1 MASLRVLTVL
11 LLSSH
16 TATAIEIWQA
26 GGSGVGWRSSGTL
39 SSLVVDDDGTL
50 RPAGVDPARSALA
63 GVKSRGGEIRSP
75 QSRDDLTNIL
85 TDGDLESLWEV
96 TPERADGTSMEIDL
110 AAILPINRIR
120 IVGDEEIFLRGY
132 ELFVHDGNPARLRND
147 RPIAFENRAHA
158 NPEQDAPVID
168 IEIPLQFVR
177 FIKVISTSPQE
188 FKIAEVEIFGDGFA
202 PSGQFESEVIELA
215 GAANFGRIELLT
227 QADSLAAVVL
237 QTRTGT
243 KPDPLIYFYKTEV
256 LIGEERSELPLVPI
270 GDPEAREAWEDLAV
284 KDKGHKEENIQDW
297 SAWSA
302 PYEDFSGLFISP
314 GNRQYLQFRL
324 IFSSDDVNATAA
336 VESFSVEW
344 EPNLAQSIVGEIDP
358 GSVTLGEV
366 RSYNYYV
373 LPEILPGDA
382 GFDRIE
388 VETPFLPIV
397 TGVTVD
403 GADASFEKQEAAD
416 RFSILLTGDRIASG
430 QLLRI
435 TFEALATVYGT
446 TFFGTVFDTES
457 AELGQ
462 EVTPGNATGI
472 ASSDRLSVEG
482 RLANRLVSDLSV
494 SKVFTPNG
502 DGAND
507 TGKIDFI
514 LLRALIPVPL
524 QLTVLDLSGRTVR
537 RLRDEGFVNGPH
549 VVSWDGLDDGGRLV
563 PPGLYVLKLNVD
575 TDTGSQHETRILGVA
590 Y

>member
-1 MASLRVLTVL
+1 MTCTQVLAVL

-16 TATAIEIWQA
+16 AVTAIEIWQA
-26 GGSGVGWRSSGTL
+26 GGSGVSWRSSGTL
-39 SSLVVDDDGTL
+39 SGLVVNGDGTL
-50 RPAGVDPARSALA
+50 GPAGVDPARSALA

-85 TDGDLESLWEV
+85 TDGDLETLWEV

-120 IVGDEEIFLRGY
+120 IVGDEETFLRGY
-132 ELFVHDGNPARLRND
+132 QLFVHDGNPTRLRKD

-158 NPEQDAPVID
+158 NLEQDAPVID

-202 PSGQFESEVIELA
+202 PSGQFESEVIELT
-215 GAANFGRIELLT
+215 GPANFGRIELLT
-227 QADSLAAVVL
+227 QTDSLAAVVL

-270 GDPEAREAWEDLAV
+270 GDPQAREAWEDLAV
-284 KDKGHKEENIQDW
+284 KDRGHKQENIKDW

-302 PYEDFSGLFISP
+302 PYEDLSGLFISP

-324 IFSSDDVNATAA
+324 IFSSADVNATAA
-336 VESFSVEW
+336 VGSFAVEW

-366 RSYNYYV
+366 RSFNYYV

-382 GFDRIE
+382 GFDRIV

-403 GADASFEKQEAAD
+403 GVDVSFEKQEAAD
-416 RFSILLTGDRIASG
+416 RFSILLTGERIASG

-482 RLANRLVSDLSV
+482 KLADRLVSDLTV
-494 SKVFTPNG
+494 SKVFSPNG

-507 TGKIDFI
+507 TGEINFI

-524 QLTVLDLSGRTVR
+524 QLTVYDLSGRTVR
-537 RLRDEGFVNGPH
+537 RLSDEGFVNGPH
-549 VVSWDGLDDGGRLV
+549 VLSWDGLDDGGRLV
-563 PPGLYVLKLNVD
+563 PPGSYVLKLNVD
-575 TDTGSQHETRILGVA
+575 TDTGSQYETRILGVA